1 MHLKLNFKVM
11 HSDDIDLE
19 SQLLHRLRQEEG
31 LSPGAWNQPRQNCRW
46 DITPSVSKEG
56 SMKLLARALMMS
68 RCLTEPTLKQQSKN
82 LWNILSLNW
91 PCSWK
96 AFYIPRHFQEPK
108 PVLRKW
114 KQRCE
119 FQASLD
125 YQSAKPCLSQ
135 KANKITQYLI
145 LTLQKE
151 PWRRLIYIFQQYTA
165 ITAHPSRWEIRV
177 SLMIPHTAQWGVE
190 PKALNV
196 RGKQSLKHPPSSPSS
211 PQPFGLFSCH
221 EISVRQPGS
230 LEFAILLPQPPE
242 CLGAQACTLGPH
254 FPVSL

>member
-11 HSDDIDLE
+11 HSDDTDLE
-19 SQLLHRLRQEEG
+19 SQLLRRLRQEEG

-46 DITPSVSKEG
+46 DITPSLSKEG
-56 SMKLLARALMMS
+56 NMKLLARALMMS

-108 PVLRKW
+108 PILRKW

-125 YQSAKPCLSQ
+125 YQQNLACLKKQ
-135 KANKITQYLI
+135 TNKITQYLI

-151 PWRRLIYIFQQYTA
+151 PWRRLIYMSNNIQQ
-165 ITAHPSRWEIRV
+165 SQ
-177 SLMIPHTAQWGVE
+177 LIPQDGKLESASWYPTLHNEG
-190 PKALNV
+190 LNV
-196 RGKQSLKHPPSSPSS
+196 QGKQSLKHPSLSPSS
-211 PQPFGLFSCH
+211 LRPFGLFSCH
-221 EISVRQPGS
+221 RISVRQPRS

-254 FPVSL
+254 LPVSL